1 MERPFSTDR
10 RRRFAMLAWLV
21 ALAAA
26 SAARAQASEAETL
39 TSQGIE
45 LRRNRKNAEALEL
58 FRRAFSLAPGPRI
71 QAHLGLAEQ
80 AVGQWLEAERDIR
93 AGLDAQGDPWISKNR
108 AALEQALGVVVGH
121 LGWIEIRTVMAD
133 PEIWINGAKHPSYVP
148 GNSIRV
154 VAGTN
159 TVEVRS
165 SGYVPAM
172 RTLMVLP
179 NTRMTESFTLSPL
192 PAPPQI
198 APLQAPPPTVTQPPS
213 LPPVADAPPVEDRD
227 VPTSPVVYAGLGIG
241 AAGLLTGSVTG
252 VLSLS
257 RASKAKEV
265 CVGNAC
271 PQWAQDDIDAS
282 KSLAT
287 ISDVS
292 FIVGGVGVTVG
303 AVAWLLQPRR
313 RAATT
318 TSLSPVVGPQWI
330 GVSGRF

>member
-1 MERPFSTDR
+1 
-10 RRRFAMLAWLV
+10 MLAWLAV
-21 ALAAA
+21 LTGAPG
-26 SAARAQASEAETL
+26 ARAQASEAETL

-45 LRRNRKNAEALEL
+45 LRRDHKNAEALEL

-93 AGLDAQGDPWISKNR
+93 AGLDAQGDPWIAKNR
-108 AALEQALGVVVGH
+108 ASLEQALGVVVGH
-121 LGWIEIRTVMAD
+121 LGWIEVRTAATD
-133 PEIWINGAKHPSYVP
+133 PEIWINGAKHPSYAP
-148 GNSIRV
+148 GDSIRV

-172 RTLMVLP
+172 RTLIVLP
-179 NTRMTESFTLSPL
+179 NTRMTESFTLSPM

-198 APLQAPPPTVTQPPS
+198 APLQAPLPAPTQPQS
-213 LPPVADAPPVEDRD
+213 LPPVADAPNVEDRG
-227 VPTSPVVYAGLGIG
+227 VRTSPVVYAGLAIG
-241 AAGLLTGSVTG
+241 AAGLVTGSVTG
-252 VLSLS
+252 ILSLS
-257 RASKAKEV
+257 RASKAKEG

-271 PQWAQDDIDAS
+271 PPSNQDDIDAS
-282 KSLAT
+282 KSLGT
-287 ISDVS
+287 IADVS
-292 FIVGGVGVTVG
+292 FIVGGVGVTVA